1 MERTDNDI
9 LPETIHRK
17 GTAMLAAA
25 VVRQAV
31 KDWMDA
37 RELLERIPS
46 DLDAQETVLEVEL
59 FFRSGWFG
67 FLREFAPDVIPE
79 DMMRRLNV

>member
-1 MERTDNDI
+1 MERTDTT
-9 LPETIHRK
+9 LFPETIHRK
-17 GTAMLAAA
+17 GAAMLAAA

-31 KDWMDA
+31 KDWKDA
-37 RELLERIPS
+37 KELLERIPS

-67 FLREFAPDVIPE
+67 FLREFAPDMIPE
-79 DMMRRLNV
+79 DMMRRLDG